1 MSRKRFKPEQII
13 GMLREAVVRR
23 AILCYST
30 FVRHLD
36 SGNNVRSEHKNEFV
50 HKLKGLLKLENQTGF
65 DTKEWEK
72 LSREFVDFVRS
83 NNSALNLMK
92 EEIWH
97 YTADLGI
104 RNKDQEYATRQRE
117 YVIKF
122 IDKIED
128 DAS

>member
-1 MSRKRFKPEQII
+1 MSGVNI
-13 GMLREAVVRR
+13 
-23 AILCYST
+23 
-30 FVRHLD
+30 
-36 SGNNVRSEHKNEFV
+36 KNEFV
-50 HKLKGLLKLENQTGF
+50 HKLKGLLKLENQTGLNN
-65 DTKEWEK
+65 KEWEK

-122 IDKIED
+122 IDEIED

>member
-1 MSRKRFKPEQII
+1 MSGVNK
-13 GMLREAVVRR
+13 
-23 AILCYST
+23 
-30 FVRHLD
+30 
-36 SGNNVRSEHKNEFV
+36 KNEFV
-50 HKLKGLLKLENQTGF
+50 HKLEGLLKLENQPGF
-65 DTKEWEK
+65 NNKEWEK

-104 RNKDQEYATRQRE
+104 RNKDQEYARRQRE
-117 YVIKF
+117 YVVKL
-122 IDKIED
+122 IDEIED